1 MSSIP
6 MNHFRVRFCD
16 SRMGTF
22 FRFSIFGFTL
32 IWLSLDSTQGFWG
45 IEPLGKSEWT
55 TGYSMQSSHEIAKNA
70 ILTTLP
76 RLTKEWRVSF
86 EVMPSEYKGVWEN
99 LLYMTTGGDRSPAL
113 WLHKRGWVYIC
124 SVIDGKKSNCKQLKI
139 RPVVA
144 GRWTKIEVSQVQVG
158 ANHIFSLTIGD
169 QKVLSRTNS
178 DPEELHDVIV
188 YSARYPNLKGYL
200 QKLKIDIKS
209 PIEDPNEEPVN
220 SMFDWETAFYLPK
233 EHTLKKRGLLTT
245 LPTLTKEWKVSFE
258 LRASSYQY
266 KSYAQILQMT
276 IGGKSGNIG
285 DRTPALWI
293 HKTRGVYLATS
304 LSGNSN
310 YGKFFK
316 NKKPPTDEW
325 TSVEISQTR
334 RGSKYMFTFVLKGE
348 TLWDVENKDPR
359 QFSSIK
365 VLASSSW
372 YAAQAGS
379 IRGLKI
385 EIKTPGKYF
394 NPLRQLIKKRISNGQ
409 ADHKGGGGLTVSK
422 CENFDPFFH

>member
-1 MSSIP
+1 
-6 MNHFRVRFCD
+6 
-16 SRMGTF
+16 MGTF
-22 FRFSIFGFTL
+22 FRFSISGFTL

-55 TGYSMQSSHEIAKNA
+55 TGYSMPGSHEIAKNA

-86 EVMPSEYKGVWEN
+86 EVKPSEYEGGWEN

-124 SVIDGKKSNCKQLKI
+124 SVIDGKRSNCKQLKI

-233 EHTLKKRGLLTT
+233 EHSLKRRSLLTT
-245 LPTLTKEWKVSFE
+245 LPTLTKEWRVSFE
-258 LRASSYQY
+258 FRPGSYLQR
-266 KSYAQILQMT
+266 SYAQVLHMT

-293 HKTRGVYLATS
+293 HRTSGVYLTTTLNGRANVGRLFRTI
-304 LSGNSN
+304 
-310 YGKFFK
+310 
-316 NKKPPTDEW
+316 KPPVNEW
-325 TSVEISQTR
+325 SRVEISQDKK
-334 RGSKYMFTFVLKGE
+334 GSKYMFSFKINGE
-348 TLWDVENKDPR
+348 TLWSVENKEPR
-359 QFSSIK
+359 EFSDVK
-365 VLASSSW
+365 VFAASGW
-372 YAAQAGS
+372 YVAQAGT
-379 IRGLKI
+379 LKGQ
-385 EIKTPGKYF
+385 KC
-394 NPLRQLIKKRISNGQ
+394 KKR
-409 ADHKGGGGLTVSK
+409 K
-422 CENFDPFFH
+422 

>member
-1 MSSIP
+1 
-6 MNHFRVRFCD
+6 
-16 SRMGTF
+16 MGTF
-22 FRFSIFGFTL
+22 FRFSISGFTL

-86 EVMPSEYKGVWEN
+86 EVMPSEYEGGWEN

-220 SMFDWETAFYLPK
+220 SRLGDCILSSKRAYIEKKKPSDHPSHPDQRMESLLRVQTRQLPAAK
-233 EHTLKKRGLLTT
+233 
-245 LPTLTKEWKVSFE
+245 
-258 LRASSYQY
+258 LRAS
-266 KSYAQILQMT
+266 AT
-276 IGGKSGNIG
+276 HD
-285 DRTPALWI
+285 DRWQEWKHWGQNTSIVDPQDERSLPYNNFERESQ
-293 HKTRGVYLATS
+293 RGAV
-304 LSGNSN
+304 
-310 YGKFFK
+310 
-316 NKKPPTDEW
+316 
-325 TSVEISQTR
+325 V
-334 RGSKYMFTFVLKGE
+334 
-348 TLWDVENKDPR
+348 
-359 QFSSIK
+359 
-365 VLASSSW
+365 
-372 YAAQAGS
+372 
-379 IRGLKI
+379 
-385 EIKTPGKYF
+385 
-394 NPLRQLIKKRISNGQ
+394 
-409 ADHKGGGGLTVSK
+409 
-422 CENFDPFFH
+422 